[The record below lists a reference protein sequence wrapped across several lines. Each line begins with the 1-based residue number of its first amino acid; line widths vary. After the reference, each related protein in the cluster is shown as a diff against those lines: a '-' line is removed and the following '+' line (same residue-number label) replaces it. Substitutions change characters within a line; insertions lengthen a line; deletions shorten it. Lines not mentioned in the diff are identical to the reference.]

1 MDRRQFMAGVA
12 SAAAG
17 GVFGGT
23 ALAADLLKFIY
34 PYAPGSGGDILVRVT
49 IQGPRRGPCV
59 LAEAVLVRRG
69 DAA

>member
-34 PYAPGSGGDILVRVT
+34 CNNTRFACILY
-49 IQGPRRGPCV
+49 IFKYFLKSPFACISPAG
-59 LAEAVLVRRG
+59 LKI
-69 DAA
+69 